1 MDCSDGCIRKVMH
14 KMEKQVKLPVTSRHQ
29 TAQNGF
35 AVYVVDHVRHTVKV
49 DSNIHASLFSALN
62 SSKKMLLA
70 IKKAKIVEIENGSEV
85 YQLVDNGGN
94 CIASAYVRLVDV
106 SEVVN
111 SEDL

>member
-1 MDCSDGCIRKVMH
+1 
-14 KMEKQVKLPVTSRHQ
+14 MEKQVKIPVTTQHQ

-35 AVYVVDHVRHTVKV
+35 AVYVVDHVKHTVKV

-70 IKKAKIVEIENGSEV
+70 IKDLKVVEAENGNEV
-85 YQLVDNGGN
+85 YRLVDNNGSRV
-94 CIASAYVRLVDV
+94 ASAYVQLVDV

-111 SEDL
+111 GENL

>member
-1 MDCSDGCIRKVMH
+1 MKVVVMKKREVMH
-14 KMEKQVKLPVTSRHQ
+14 KMEKQVSIPVPTRHQ

-35 AVYVVDHVRHTVKV
+35 AVYIVDHIEHTVKV

-62 SSKKMLLA
+62 SSKKMLLG
-70 IKKAKIVEIENGSEV
+70 IEDAKVVEVVNGDEV
-85 YQLVDNGGN
+85 YQLVDNGGS
-94 CIASAYVRLVDV
+94 CIASAYVRLVDI

>member
-14 KMEKQVKLPVTSRHQ
+14 KMEKQVKLPVTARHK
-29 TAQNGF
+29 TVRNGF
-35 AVYVVDHVRHTVKV
+35 MVYVVDHVKHTVKV

-70 IKKAKIVEIENGSEV
+70 IKDLKVVETENGNEA
-85 YQLVDNGGN
+85 YWLVDNGGN
-94 CIASAYVRLVDV
+94 CIASAYVRLVDI